1 MDGKTNDKGEKNDFV
16 TSAVSIGYKEAC
28 KRCPFAL

>member
-1 MDGKTNDKGEKNDFV
+1 MDGKTNNKGEKTNFV
-16 TSAVSIGYKEAC
+16 TSAVSIGYKEVR

>member
-1 MDGKTNDKGEKNDFV
+1 MGFV
-16 TSAVSIGYKEAC
+16 TSAVSRGYKEAC